1 MPRWHATNTLDRVA
15 DTIKHVINPVAHAS
29 LVHNRRLPSATSSAM
44 NLTHST
50 SCKSTYHQP
59 GPVPYRGSA
68 GTVTYGRALM
78 GRASREN
85 ISCRGLRWDIFP
97 LCSDYGGSSM
107 AWVGLLAWAIYM
119 ALTPPSMAWRGPRS
133 VGEIQSSRMI
143 KIREF
148 FHAM

>member
-1 MPRWHATNTLDRVA
+1 MPS
-15 DTIKHVINPVAHAS
+15 AS
-29 LVHNRRLPSATSSAM
+29 LVSKGREGAGSLVEGGGEPE
-44 NLTHST
+44 
-50 SCKSTYHQP
+50 
-59 GPVPYRGSA
+59 PVPYHRFA

-85 ISCRGLRWDIFP
+85 ISCRGLGWDIFP
-97 LCSDYGGSSM
+97 LRSDYGGTSM

-148 FHAM
+148 FHAV

>member
-1 MPRWHATNTLDRVA
+1 MM
-15 DTIKHVINPVAHAS
+15 DTAWTF
-29 LVHNRRLPSATSSAM
+29 RTSIVED
-44 NLTHST
+44 H
-50 SCKSTYHQP
+50 YHQP
-59 GPVPYRGSA
+59 EPVPYRRSA

-85 ISCRGLRWDIFP
+85 ISCRGLGWDIFP
-97 LCSDYGGSSM
+97 LRSDYGGTSM

-148 FHAM
+148 FHAV

>member
-1 MPRWHATNTLDRVA
+1 MIRVA
-15 DTIKHVINPVAHAS
+15 ACSIEAFSKSALPKLRRSDAS
-29 LVHNRRLPSATSSAM
+29 NWLR
-44 NLTHST
+44 
-50 SCKSTYHQP
+50 Y
-59 GPVPYRGSA
+59 A

-97 LCSDYGGSSM
+97 LRSDYGGTSM

-148 FHAM
+148 FHAV